1 MPNLTQIPTIDREIM
16 KRTFQEVYDNR
27 ETGNKIDDI
36 FDELGN
42 KIAIDP
48 DNKSDAVKRIVC
60 ILSEVSKACLP
71 DLRMA
76 SLGARVRGMIGV
88 ILQVSLPFT
97 LLCTKDCVC
106 VTVWPRGDQ
115 RECVMDREL
124 IVCWCNLTPIP
135 LFLLSCNSRISCPT
149 LSLSLSFSA

>member
-1 MPNLTQIPTIDREIM
+1 M

-27 ETGNKIDDI
+27 ENGNKIDNI

-60 ILSEVSKACLP
+60 ILTEVSKASLP

-76 SLGARVRGMIGV
+76 GAGAFLRGLIGV
-88 ILQVSLPFT
+88 VLQVSLPYA
-97 LLCTKDCVC
+97 LLCIKDCV
-106 VTVWPRGDQ
+106 
-115 RECVMDREL
+115 
-124 IVCWCNLTPIP
+124 
-135 LFLLSCNSRISCPT
+135 
-149 LSLSLSFSA
+149 

>member
-1 MPNLTQIPTIDREIM
+1 M

-27 ETGNKIDDI
+27 ENGNKIDNI

-60 ILSEVSKACLP
+60 ILTEVSKACLP

-106 VTVWPRGDQ
+106 DCVVACI
-115 RECVMDREL
+115 RENM
-124 IVCWCNLTPIP
+124 
-135 LFLLSCNSRISCPT
+135 
-149 LSLSLSFSA
+149 

>member
-1 MPNLTQIPTIDREIM
+1 MFSLHVSPNNVGTYAKPHSHPTIDREIM
-16 KRTFQEVYDNR
+16 KRTFQKVYDNR

-60 ILSEVSKACLP
+60 ILTEVSKACLP

-88 ILQVSLPFT
+88 ILQVSLPFA
-97 LLCTKDCVC
+97 LLCTK
-106 VTVWPRGDQ
+106 
-115 RECVMDREL
+115 ECV
-124 IVCWCNLTPIP
+124 
-135 LFLLSCNSRISCPT
+135 
-149 LSLSLSFSA
+149 